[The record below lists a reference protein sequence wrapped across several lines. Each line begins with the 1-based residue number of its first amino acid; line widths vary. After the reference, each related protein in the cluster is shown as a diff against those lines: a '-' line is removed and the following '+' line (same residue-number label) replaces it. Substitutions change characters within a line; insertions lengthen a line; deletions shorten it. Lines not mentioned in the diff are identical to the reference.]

1 MLRKRWAI
9 VALAAVAVGTAAPPA
24 APAAAAPAGDR
35 PAVSDAASSGHRVTS
50 TTVPATGAGAAA
62 GAAPTAGIN
71 AIFGPDTRV
80 PVTPTTAYPASA
92 TVRLTFTGG
101 QCTGFMISERTVA
114 TAGHCVH
121 SGGSN
126 GGWRTNVVAYPGHDG
141 TTAPFG
147 SCAAVRLFAPSGW
160 TGSIYAPTPADPA
173 YNYGAVQLNCTI
185 GARTGWLGLG
195 YPSQPVTGSCTTT
208 QGYPLDRPGQWA
220 SEDVIRAESTSFFY
234 VRHPFV
240 GGQNGSPV
248 FYTPD
253 PDDWCP
259 TRPPLVIPCPCPP
272 PPPCVCPVPTVL
284 GILASGPYGAGPG
297 ATNNIVTR
305 ITAPVVNNYLQWR

>member
-1 MLRKRWAI
+1 MLRKRWAV
-9 VALAAVAVGTAAPPA
+9 VALAAVVVGTAAPPA
-24 APAAAAPAGDR
+24 GPAAAATARDR
-35 PAVSDAASSGHRVTS
+35 PASADAAQSGHRPTSMTAQVTGAVAGATS
-50 TTVPATGAGAAA
+50 TVGT
-62 GAAPTAGIN
+62 N

-80 PVTPTTAYPASA
+80 PVTPTTTFPASA
-92 TVRLTFTGG
+92 TVRLTFAGG

-121 SGGSN
+121 SGGTLGS
-126 GGWRTNVVAYPGHDG
+126 WRTNVVAYPGHDG

-160 TGSIYAPTPADPA
+160 TGSIYAPTPADPT

-195 YPSQPVTGSCTTT
+195 YPTQPATGSCTTT
-208 QGYPLDRPGQWA
+208 QGYPVDRPGQWA
-220 SEDVIRAESTSFFY
+220 SKDFIRAEALNHFY

-240 GGQNGSPV
+240 GGQDGSPV
-248 FYTPD
+248 FYTPN

-272 PPPCVCPVPTVL
+272 PPPCVCPNPAVL
-284 GILASGPYGAGPG
+284 GILASGPYGTGPG
-297 ATNNIVTR
+297 ATNNVVTR
-305 ITAPVVNNYLQWR
+305 ITTPVINNFMQWR